1 MNDLSSFRVLLS
13 TGLVLAASFASPA
26 LLAADEAPAPE
37 AGSGAGLDHPAGVLE
52 RFAHDAHETRVSN
65 AWWTMGGGAVL
76 VASGLITVAGDH
88 ESWGH
93 LVWISG
99 GVSLLGGL
107 AQLFIP
113 SELERLES
121 ESGGRTPDY
130 SPSALDAAWKA
141 KADGERTMRHVAGIT
156 NLSAGAAGITAG
168 SLLAAGVGDMSH
180 SDRVGW
186 SVGCFV
192 AGGLLTLGGVVTLL
206 VPSDTERGYH
216 IAFPPP
222 SVRVDVGVAPAPG
235 GGTLQLSG
243 SF

>member
-1 MNDLSSFRVLLS
+1 MNDLSSPRVLLS
-13 TGLVLAASFASPA
+13 TGLVLAASFVSPA
-26 LLAADEAPAPE
+26 LLAAEEAPAPE
-37 AGSGAGLDHPAGVLE
+37 LGSGAGLDHPAGVLE
-52 RFAHDAHETRVSN
+52 RFARDEHDTRVTN
-65 AWWTMGGGAVL
+65 AWWTMGGGALL

-99 GVSLLGGL
+99 GVSLLGGF

-113 SELERLES
+113 GELERLES
-121 ESGGRTPDY
+121 ESGGRTPGY
-130 SPSALDAAWKA
+130 SPAALDAAWKA

-156 NLSAGAAGITAG
+156 NLSLGAAGITAG

-192 AGGLLTLGGVVTLL
+192 AGGVLTLGGVITLL
-206 VPSDTERGYH
+206 VPSNTEKGYH

-222 SVRVDVGVAPAPG
+222 SVRMDVGVAPAPG
-235 GGTLQLSG
+235 GGTLQLTG